1 MAIPVLVHIS
11 GEDPVRGEVDDLP
24 TPADTNLTINNPRYR
39 DGKDLR
45 YILENVVTVI
55 YPMQRIMFIEV
66 LPSVEEEKI
75 IGFVRE

>member
-1 MAIPVLVHIS
+1 MAIPVLIHIS

-24 TPADTNLTINNPRYR
+24 TPADTNITVNNPRQR

-55 YPMQRIMFIEV
+55 YPMHRVTFIEV

-75 IGFVRE
+75 IGPVRE

>member
-1 MAIPVLVHIS
+1 MAIPVLIHIS

-24 TPADTNLTINNPRYR
+24 TPADTIITVNNPRQR

-45 YILENVVTVI
+45 YVLENVVTVV
-55 YPMQRIMFIEV
+55 YPMHRVTFIEI

-75 IGFVRE
+75 IGPVRE

>member
-24 TPADTNLTINNPRYR
+24 TPADTIITINNPRQR

-45 YILENVVTVI
+45 YLLENVVTVVF
-55 YPMQRIMFIEV
+55 PMHRINYIEI
-66 LPSVEEEKI
+66 LPSAEEEKI